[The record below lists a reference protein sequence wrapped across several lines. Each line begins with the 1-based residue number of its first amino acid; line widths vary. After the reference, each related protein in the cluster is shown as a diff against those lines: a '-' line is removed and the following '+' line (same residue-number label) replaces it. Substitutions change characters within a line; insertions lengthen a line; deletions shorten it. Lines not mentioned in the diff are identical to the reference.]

1 MISNVLIAFKMIVN
15 KLIIILFSFIY
26 SVRSWYVCDQLDFCK
41 LIRQQDG
48 NERFA
53 IVKKS
58 ITMEGATI
66 KGDLSNKEDEST
78 LTFAIASLEDNTF
91 RLTINDPRK
100 PRHTITEALDG
111 EPNQASTTAI
121 SMEEDEIKI
130 TVGPNVLHVWY
141 DPFKIDVYRDDKMI
155 MGLNTKSKMVFNSNN
170 DAIAMDLWMLGTRA
184 YGIPEHAER
193 LSLNNTGPG
202 GLDPYRL
209 FNVDYAGYKVNS
221 RESLYGAV
229 PVLYG
234 HGTNGTSGVFWLNSA
249 QTFIDIN
256 TEDNVNALFIS
267 ESGAIDLF
275 FFTGPTLDQSVKQYV
290 RLTGK
295 APLPQYFAIGFHQS
309 RYNYDNQSDLL
320 NVVSGYDKYNFP
332 LDVMWLDIDYTDN
345 LKYFTWNPENFSDP
359 LGMQQTLNETGR
371 KLVVIIDPHI
381 KVERGYFVYD
391 QAVENGYFAMNADG
405 SVYEGK
411 CWPGTY

>member
-1 MISNVLIAFKMIVN
+1 MIVR
-15 KLIIILFSFIY
+15 KSIFLIVTLIIY
-26 SVRSWYVCDQLDFCK
+26 GVRSWYVCDELNFCNK
-41 LIRQQDG
+41 IRNQDG
-48 NERFA
+48 KERFQ

-58 ITMEGATI
+58 ITLEGSTI
-66 KGDLSNKEDEST
+66 KGELLNKDDQTKLTFT
-78 LTFAIASLEDNTF
+78 LTSLEDDTF
-91 RLTINDPRK
+91 RLIVNDPKRT
-100 PRHTITEALDG
+100 RHTINEALDG
-111 EPNQASTTAI
+111 EPKHAPSTHV
-121 SMEEDEIKI
+121 SYEEDGFKV
-130 TVGPNVLHVWY
+130 TVGSNVVNVTY
-141 DPFKIDVYRDDKMI
+141 DPFKIDVYRDGKLVI
-155 MGLNTKSKMVFNSNN
+155 GLNRNSKMVFNKDSE
-170 DAIAMDLWMLGTRA
+170 AIAMDVWMLGKRA

-193 LSLNNTGPG
+193 LSLKNTGPG

-209 FNVDYAGYKVNS
+209 FNVDYYGYKVDS

-234 HGTNGTSGVFWLNSA
+234 HGRNGTRGVFWLNSA

-256 TEDNVNALFIS
+256 TDNNVTALFIS

-275 FFTGPTLDQSVKQYV
+275 FFTGPTLDRSVKQYTK
-290 RLTGK
+290 LTGT

-309 RYNYDNQSDLL
+309 RYNYDNQTDLL
-320 NVVSGYDKYNFP
+320 NVVSGFDKYNFP

-345 LKYFTWNPENFSDP
+345 LKYFTWNPENFSNP
-359 LGMQQTLNETGR
+359 LGMQKTLNATGR

-391 QAVENGYFAMNADG
+391 QALKNGYFAMNSDG

-411 CWPGTY
+411 CWPGRLN